1 MPRDASPIRLYLFD
15 ADDTLRRTRVP
26 RQPSPRAP
34 GEWELLPG
42 VAARLR
48 AMPWGPHDLLLGVA
62 SNQDQVGYGLVTV
75 RAAHQLLM
83 DMIQAATGIAPPAE
97 AVTLCPHR
105 LETPCACRKPAA
117 GMLLRIMTFYGV
129 SPEET
134 LFVGN
139 APTDHEAARRAGT
152 RFAWARDFFALAEER
167 R

>member
-1 MPRDASPIRLYLFD
+1 MPRDARPIRLYLFD

-26 RQPSPRAP
+26 GQPCPRAP

-48 AMPWGPHDLLLGVA
+48 AMPWGTDGLLVGVA
-62 SNQDQVGYGLVTV
+62 SNQDQVGYGLITE

-83 DMIQAATGIAPPAE
+83 DTIEAATGIAPPAE
-97 AVTLCPHR
+97 AVALCPHR
-105 LETPCACRKPAA
+105 LETSCACRKPAA
-117 GMLLRIMTFYGV
+117 GMLIRIMTFYGV
-129 SPEET
+129 PPGET

-152 RFAWARDFFALAEER
+152 RFAWARAFFAWAEER